1 MRHARGRRMMGRRPL
16 VLGCALGLAL
26 SALSAHG
33 GALEDFQ
40 TAIVRDND
48 RAIVNLLLRGMDP
61 NTVDAQGQPALVK
74 ALRLESWRVAD
85 ALLLGP
91 KLDVNKANP
100 QGETPLMLAC
110 IKGRL
115 DFVERLLQKGAQ
127 ANRPG
132 WTPLHYAASAD
143 HPDSVAIARLLIQ
156 EHYAYIDAQS
166 PNGSTPLMLA
176 AQYGSQAMVELLLE
190 EGADSHVRNQL
201 GLAAQDFAQRSQRDY
216 LVELLQAQRRSSRR
230 APASW

>member
-1 MRHARGRRMMGRRPL
+1 MMGRRPL

-100 QGETPLMLAC
+100 HRATPLMLAC
-110 IKGRL
+110 SKGR
-115 DFVERLLQKGAQ
+115 
-127 ANRPG
+127 
-132 WTPLHYAASAD
+132 
-143 HPDSVAIARLLIQ
+143 
-156 EHYAYIDAQS
+156 
-166 PNGSTPLMLA
+166 
-176 AQYGSQAMVELLLE
+176 
-190 EGADSHVRNQL
+190 
-201 GLAAQDFAQRSQRDY
+201 
-216 LVELLQAQRRSSRR
+216 
-230 APASW
+230 

>member
-1 MRHARGRRMMGRRPL
+1 MMGRRPL
-16 VLGCALGLAL
+16 VLGCALGLALAL

-100 QGETPLMLAC
+100 QGATPLMMAC
-110 IKGRL
+110 IKGEL
-115 DFVERLLQKGAQ
+115 KTAKVLIERGADI
-127 ANRPG
+127 NREG
-132 WTPLHYAASAD
+132 WTPLHYAVSTD
-143 HPDSVAIARLLIQ
+143 KPETLKIIQLLAFCCSCPFRKDQQGRRMI
-156 EHYAYIDAQS
+156 
-166 PNGSTPLMLA
+166 
-176 AQYGSQAMVELLLE
+176 LL
-190 EGADSHVRNQL
+190 
-201 GLAAQDFAQRSQRDY
+201 
-216 LVELLQAQRRSSRR
+216 
-230 APASW
+230 

>member
-1 MRHARGRRMMGRRPL
+1 MMGRRPL

-48 RAIVNLLLRGMDP
+48 RAIVNLLLRGIDP

-176 AQYGSQAMVELLLE
+176 AQYGSQAMVELLLQ

-201 GLAAQDFAQRSQRDY
+201 GLTAQDFAQRSQRDY
-216 LVELLQAQRRSSRR
+216 LVELLQVQRRSSQR

>member
-1 MRHARGRRMMGRRPL
+1 MMGRRPL

-48 RAIVNLLLRGMDP
+48 RAIVNLLCAAWTP
-61 NTVDAQGQPALVK
+61 
-74 ALRLESWRVAD
+74 
-85 ALLLGP
+85 
-91 KLDVNKANP
+91 
-100 QGETPLMLAC
+100 TPLMPRASPPWSKPCGGVVAGGRCLAAGPQTGC
-110 IKGRL
+110 EQGQSPRRNAVDAGL
-115 DFVERLLQKGAQ
+115 HQRAVDFVERLLQKGAQ

-176 AQYGSQAMVELLLE
+176 AQYGSQAMVELLLQ

-201 GLAAQDFAQRSQRDY
+201 GLTAQDFAQRSQRDY
-216 LVELLQAQRRSSRR
+216 LVELLQAQRRSSQR

>member
-1 MRHARGRRMMGRRPL
+1 M
-16 VLGCALGLAL
+16 
-26 SALSAHG
+26 
-33 GALEDFQ
+33 
-40 TAIVRDND
+40 
-48 RAIVNLLLRGMDP
+48 
-61 NTVDAQGQPALVK
+61 
-74 ALRLESWRVAD
+74 
-85 ALLLGP
+85 
-91 KLDVNKANP
+91 
-100 QGETPLMLAC
+100 
-110 IKGRL
+110 

-201 GLAAQDFAQRSQRDY
+201 GLTAQDFAQRSQRDY
-216 LVELLQAQRRSSRR
+216 LVELLQAQRRSSQR